1 MSTTSAPTV
10 PTARAIASATVVAG
24 LLSII
29 ANTVIS
35 QLAQA
40 AGADPVAVPGLTV
53 PAYVLFTVV
62 GVLVGAIGW
71 NVIRKRAARPSTLL
85 RWLVPAV
92 VAISLVPNVLVGFVV
107 GALGAAALGLMHIA
121 VAVIAV
127 PVYHRFMP
135 LPR

>member
-53 PAYVLFTVV
+53 PAYILFTVV

-71 NVIRKRAARPSTLL
+71 NVIRKRAARPSALL

-92 VAISLVPNVLVGFVV
+92 VAISLFPTSWSTSSWVCSV
-107 GALGAAALGLMHIA
+107 
-121 VAVIAV
+121 
-127 PVYHRFMP
+127 R
-135 LPR
+135 PRSA